1 MLHPAGNV
9 AEFLVSAGLARIV
22 DWHADMLAPSGGM
35 EKLRAAER
43 TAKEKRLNLYASLP
57 APSAGKTNGS
67 APNGQPRSFEATVV
81 RVWSAD
87 QLSLL
92 PKDSKT
98 ERRVQLSSTRGPK
111 CVFTF
116 NYVLSY

>member
-1 MLHPAGNV
+1 MSIST
-9 AEFLVSAGLARIV
+9 FSFR
-22 DWHADMLAPSGGM
+22 S
-35 EKLRAAER
+35 
-43 TAKEKRLNLYASLP
+43 KRLCYRSVLNISIPSAIYSRTIENLSIPGHFEA
-57 APSAGKTNGS
+57 AGKTNGS